1 MQENLDREQR
11 IFERIN
17 DLAEEEQRLYEMAGD
32 GAGLDGD
39 DRLKLDL
46 INAELDQCYDLLAQR
61 RARRAA
67 GLDPNAAA
75 PRPVDIVERY
85 QQ

>member
-1 MQENLDREQR
+1 VQEQR

-17 DLAEEEQRLYEMAGD
+17 DLAEEEEQLYARAGD
-32 GAGLDGD
+32 GGGLDGAD
-39 DRLKLDL
+39 RDRLAR
-46 INAELDQCYDLLAQR
+46 INVELDQCYDVLAQR

-67 GLDPNAAA
+67 GLDPNAVE
-75 PRPVDIVERY
+75 PRPPDIVERY